1 MKEIIKEQIRFKH
14 IPPQGINYWFDETDL
29 IEPVDGHR
37 QGKNSP
43 IREIPIFISSSNLY
57 PEED

>member
-29 IEPVDGHR
+29 IEPIDGRR
-37 QGKNSP
+37 QGENGLV
-43 IREIPIFISSSNLY
+43 REIPIFTASPNPF